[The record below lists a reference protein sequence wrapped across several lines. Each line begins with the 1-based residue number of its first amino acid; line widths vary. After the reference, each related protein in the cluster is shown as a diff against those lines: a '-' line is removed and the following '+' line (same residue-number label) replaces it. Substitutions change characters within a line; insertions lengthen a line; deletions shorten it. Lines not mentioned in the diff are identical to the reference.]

1 MRAADQRSRQLV
13 ANANEHAGQIVAQ
26 AKAQADQL
34 LTDTTNQSS
43 RLQAAA
49 QGELGELT
57 RQKES
62 ISSYLAPIRE
72 LLST

>member
-1 MRAADQRSRQLV
+1 LRAADQHSQQLVSDANKHAGQLV
-13 ANANEHAGQIVAQ
+13 AL
-26 AKAQADQL
+26 AKAQADQI
-34 LTDTTNQSS
+34 LTDTAIQVG

-49 QGELGELT
+49 QGELGVLT